1 MSGSGADTI
10 SAGNGNDTI
19 SGGQGNDLLTGDIG
33 SDRFIIQ
40 TDATLN
46 GLDIITD
53 FNISASDNIFIDFG
67 KINGLTNQASLRGS
81 GSFFQRAAEG
91 SLIGANTGLI
101 IGSVNISNLAE
112 AKVYAEGLA
121 GEAGGDI
128 VYLIGSANAA
138 ANGEATLYRVDYTA
152 PNAANVTALA
162 SLGNIA
168 IANLTSNNL
177 PQFAPA
183 TTQVNFTQRLIQ
195 PGNRVKLG
203 AYWPNA
209 DGQFGTIAGY
219 DQITDFNATD
229 GTKQIL
235 QLPGIAYIAPEVT
248 NFDGLDS
255 ALTFN
260 GNANWRHS
268 VSSVGK
274 FTGSHPIQGDNHV
287 AMMIDYLSINDIGNA
302 GATVFFTADYGTAVR
317 GSASHTW
324 IYTQTSNSRGK
335 NPVVTGDATSQNVYD
350 GGYTVVNLIGTTLQ
364 GLETIPSGN
373 NNFAI
378 ISFHRTGDLASLS
391 GLTDTGNPYTIAVD
405 NAAGASL
412 NAADL
417 SSLGGK
423 TTGTVTVSNAVTIT
437 GTAAEVTAALVTEN
451 SRVIASTAKVT
462 VTDAISVSAVNAI
475 AAKTSSAV
483 TATLVTGNLASF
495 SALEETS
502 NVYTVTINDVTDT
515 VLTATALSA
524 LGAKTTGTVTVS
536 NAVVISGTAAE
547 VTAALVTADT
557 RVVAANA
564 KVTITDTI
572 SQADLDAIQTKTN
585 GAVTA
590 PNNSLTFNAGP
601 GAQAFVGGNVNDTFN
616 VTNTVN
622 DGNDTIDGAGGIDQI
637 VIAAGNAIVFAQANN
652 NIQNV
657 ENIIL
662 GSGSSVTLT
671 GQLEGF
677 TITGSGGNESIV
689 AGSGNDTI
697 TGGVGNDQI
706 NVGTGTDQ
714 IRYAE
719 SGAGNVDIVTGFAF
733 GADLVG
739 YSSGNIANGGTNQ
752 TLSTLGGTDLGAG
765 GFSMIFALP
774 GFFIGASTDFTF
786 IFLAH
791 TTGNT
796 FANAIAGTT
805 ISAFGLDAGLTANK
819 AVGASFYDAGA
830 GQAVF
835 GYILNNS
842 AWVGENAI
850 NSGDTFVEMTRITML
865 ASDYTIDNARLSL
878 FAF

>member
-1 MSGSGADTI
+1 MTDVIDAGAGFDTIIMLGGALSFPVDNNLKNVEKFIVHAHSGATLNLTGQTEGFLLDGSDEAWHTGLTIIGGSGNDQFNKIWYNNWLMSGGGGDDTFYFGKAWWNDPTNGNYHNSPNVGITLATIDGGAGTDTITFAGGTLMKFAGDANIINVERIQLESSAIIDFSNQTESFIITGSTGGEFIVSGSGADTI

-40 TDATLN
+40 TVATLN

-53 FNISASDNIFIDFG
+53 FNISASDSIFIDFG
-67 KINGLTNQASLRGS
+67 KPNGLTNQASLRGS

-335 NPVVTGDATSQNVYD
+335 NPVVMGDATSQNVYD

-378 ISFHRTGDLASLS
+378 IS
-391 GLTDTGNPYTIAVD
+391 
-405 NAAGASL
+405 
-412 NAADL
+412 
-417 SSLGGK
+417 
-423 TTGTVTVSNAVTIT
+423 
-437 GTAAEVTAALVTEN
+437 
-451 SRVIASTAKVT
+451 
-462 VTDAISVSAVNAI
+462 
-475 AAKTSSAV
+475 
-483 TATLVTGNLASF
+483 
-495 SALEETS
+495 
-502 NVYTVTINDVTDT
+502 
-515 VLTATALSA
+515 
-524 LGAKTTGTVTVS
+524 
-536 NAVVISGTAAE
+536 
-547 VTAALVTADT
+547 
-557 RVVAANA
+557 
-564 KVTITDTI
+564 
-572 SQADLDAIQTKTN
+572 
-585 GAVTA
+585 
-590 PNNSLTFNAGP
+590 
-601 GAQAFVGGNVNDTFN
+601 
-616 VTNTVN
+616 
-622 DGNDTIDGAGGIDQI
+622 
-637 VIAAGNAIVFAQANN
+637 
-652 NIQNV
+652 
-657 ENIIL
+657 
-662 GSGSSVTLT
+662 
-671 GQLEGF
+671 
-677 TITGSGGNESIV
+677 
-689 AGSGNDTI
+689 
-697 TGGVGNDQI
+697 
-706 NVGTGTDQ
+706 
-714 IRYAE
+714 
-719 SGAGNVDIVTGFAF
+719 
-733 GADLVG
+733 
-739 YSSGNIANGGTNQ
+739 
-752 TLSTLGGTDLGAG
+752 
-765 GFSMIFALP
+765 
-774 GFFIGASTDFTF
+774 
-786 IFLAH
+786 
-791 TTGNT
+791 
-796 FANAIAGTT
+796 
-805 ISAFGLDAGLTANK
+805 
-819 AVGASFYDAGA
+819 
-830 GQAVF
+830 
-835 GYILNNS
+835 
-842 AWVGENAI
+842 
-850 NSGDTFVEMTRITML
+850 
-865 ASDYTIDNARLSL
+865 
-878 FAF
+878 